1 MYINLSSKF
10 GNEVI
15 NLITCIIIIIVAFCI
30 PAKFKHISKRIKQ
43 NKLNIQVMANE
54 IMLAQHVK
62 FKACFKCCLIFLFH
76 LHRISVQT
84 VLEKSFVASE
94 FLIVDVHPIFVVI

>member
-1 MYINLSSKF
+1 MSINF
-10 GNEVI
+10 GNELI
-15 NLITCIIIIIVAFCI
+15 NLINYIIIIIVAFRI
-30 PAKFKHISKRIKQ
+30 PAKFKHISKRINP

-62 FKACFKCCLIFLFH
+62 FNQCFKCCLIFLFH

-94 FLIVDVHPIFVVI
+94 VLIVDVHPIFVVI